1 MIYLISY
8 IFNSIQPPVNLILT
22 SYLIP
27 ILFSVKMAKPIVLQL
42 GDDIKWN
49 HDLYSTFKSNFD
61 IKRSHSMPRAEFIQ
75 ALKNKTFGDFFAIY
89 RPFWNTGGEMGNW
102 DEELISLLPTSCKV
116 YASAGAGFDWV
127 DTATLAKRGMYTHQD
142 MLGQILTCIGITYCN
157 AAAACT
163 ESVADAAIW
172 LIISVFRQLSWSSIA
187 ARSGSSEQFLDAQRN
202 LAPVSRNPR
211 GFSLGIIGFGRIGQR
226 IAEKAYKALDM
237 KILYNDVV
245 QMPRSIE
252 GPVGAVYHK
261 SADTLLA
268 EADCVLVATPF
279 AGEALLN
286 KEGLA
291 KMKKGAKLV
300 NIARGKLINEADLVE
315 ALQSGHL
322 SGAGLDVFEHEPVI
336 SPELIKM
343 KNVELLSHN
352 AGASLDSH
360 VGFEKLGMENI
371 LSFHKT
377 GKAISPVNAHLIKQS
392 KL

>member
-1 MIYLISY
+1 MS
-8 IFNSIQPPVNLILT
+8 
-22 SYLIP
+22 
-27 ILFSVKMAKPIVLQL
+27 KPIVLQL
-42 GDDIKWN
+42 GDDIRWN
-49 HDLYSTFKSNFD
+49 HELYGEFKSQFE
-61 IKRSHSMPRAEFIQ
+61 IRRSYSMPRAEFIQ
-75 ALKNKTFGDFFAIY
+75 ALKTKAFGDFFAIY

-102 DEELISLLPTSCKV
+102 DDELISLLPSSCKI

-127 DTATLAKRGMYTHQD
+127 DTARLAKQGV
-142 MLGQILTCIGITYCN
+142 TYCN

-187 ARSGSSEQFLDAQRN
+187 ARSGDKDQFIDANRN
-202 LAPVSRNPR
+202 LAPISRNPS
-211 GFSLGIIGFGRIGQR
+211 GFSLGIIGFGRIGRR

-237 KILYNDVV
+237 KILYNDVI
-245 QMPRSIE
+245 QMPKE
-252 GPVGAVYHK
+252 VEEPLGAVFHK

-300 NIARGKLINEADLVE
+300 NIARGKLINEVDLVA
-315 ALQSGHL
+315 ALESGHL
-322 SGAGLDVFEHEPVI
+322 SAAGLDVFENEPHI
-336 SPELIKM
+336 SPQLVKM

-360 VGFEKLGMENI
+360 IGFEKLGMENI
-371 LSFHKT
+371 ISFNKT

>member
-1 MIYLISY
+1 MS
-8 IFNSIQPPVNLILT
+8 
-22 SYLIP
+22 
-27 ILFSVKMAKPIVLQL
+27 KPIVLQL

-49 HDLYSTFKSNFD
+49 HDLYDEFKSHFE
-61 IKRSHSMPRAEFIQ
+61 IKRSYSMSRADFIQ
-75 ALKNKTFGDFFAIY
+75 ALKTKAFGDFVAIY

-102 DEELISLLPTSCKV
+102 DDELISLLPSSCKI

-127 DTATLAKRGMYTHQD
+127 DTAALAKRGV
-142 MLGQILTCIGITYCN
+142 TYCN

-172 LIISVFRQLSWSSIA
+172 LIISVFRNLSWSSTA
-187 ARSGSSEQFLDAQRN
+187 ARSGSAEQFVDANKN

-211 GFSLGIIGFGRIGQR
+211 GFSLGVIGFGRIGRR

-237 KILYNDVV
+237 KILYNDVA
-245 QMPRSIE
+245 QMPRE
-252 GPVGAVYHK
+252 LEEPVEAVFHK

-268 EADCVLVATPF
+268 EADCVVVATPF
-279 AGEALLN
+279 AGETLLN
-286 KEGLA
+286 KQGLA

-315 ALQSGHL
+315 ALKSGQL
-322 SGAGLDVFEHEPVI
+322 SGAGLDVFENEPHI
-336 SPELIKM
+336 SPELLKM
-343 KNVELLSHN
+343 NNVELLSHN

-360 VGFEKLGMENI
+360 IGFEKLGMENI
-371 LSFHKT
+371 MSFQKT

>member
-1 MIYLISY
+1 M
-8 IFNSIQPPVNLILT
+8 T
-22 SYLIP
+22 
-27 ILFSVKMAKPIVLQL
+27 KPIVLQL

-49 HDLYSTFKSNFD
+49 HDLYKTFTSSFE
-61 IKRSHSMPRAEFIQ
+61 IKRSHSMSRPEFIQ
-75 ALKNKTFGDFFAIY
+75 ALKSKSFGDFFAIY

-102 DEELISLLPTSCKV
+102 DEELVSLLPASCKI

-127 DTATLAKRGMYTHQD
+127 DTAALAKR
-142 MLGQILTCIGITYCN
+142 GITYCN

-172 LIISVFRQLSWSSIA
+172 LIISVFRQLSWSHIA

-202 LAPVSRNPR
+202 LAPVSRNPQ
-211 GFSLGIIGFGRIGQR
+211 GFTLGIIGFGRIGRR

-237 KILYNDVV
+237 KIIYNDIAR
-245 QMPRSIE
+245 MPTSIE
-252 GPVGAVYHK
+252 EPLKAVYHP

-279 AGEALLN
+279 AGETLLN

-300 NIARGKLINEADLVE
+300 NIARGKLINEKDLVE
-315 ALQSGHL
+315 ALKSGQL

-336 SPELIKM
+336 SPELIEM

-371 LSFHKT
+371 LSYHKT

>member
-1 MIYLISY
+1 MS
-8 IFNSIQPPVNLILT
+8 
-22 SYLIP
+22 
-27 ILFSVKMAKPIVLQL
+27 KPIVLQL
-42 GDDIKWN
+42 GDDIRWN
-49 HDLYSTFKSNFD
+49 HELYDEFKSQFE
-61 IKRSHSMPRAEFIQ
+61 IRRSYSMPRAEFIQ
-75 ALKNKTFGDFFAIY
+75 ALKTKTFGDFFAIY

-102 DEELISLLPTSCKV
+102 DDELISLLPSSCKI

-127 DTATLAKRGMYTHQD
+127 DTVRLAKQGMFMSQD
-142 MLGQILTCIGITYCN
+142 VQDLSVLTSVSGVTYCN

-187 ARSGSSEQFLDAQRN
+187 ARSGDKDQFVDANRN
-202 LAPVSRNPR
+202 LAPISRNPS
-211 GFSLGIIGFGRIGQR
+211 GFGLGIIGFGRIGRR

-245 QMPRSIE
+245 RMPRE
-252 GPVGAVYHK
+252 VEEPLGAVFHK

-279 AGEALLN
+279 AGEALLS

-300 NIARGKLINEADLVE
+300 NIARGKLINEADLVA
-315 ALQSGHL
+315 ALESGHL
-322 SGAGLDVFEHEPVI
+322 SAAGLDVFENEPHI
-336 SPELIKM
+336 SPQLVKM

-360 VGFEKLGMENI
+360 IGFEKLGMENI
-371 LSFHKT
+371 ISFNKT

>member
-1 MIYLISY
+1 MS
-8 IFNSIQPPVNLILT
+8 
-22 SYLIP
+22 
-27 ILFSVKMAKPIVLQL
+27 KPIVLQL

-49 HDLYSTFKSNFD
+49 HDLYDEFKSHFE
-61 IKRSHSMPRAEFIQ
+61 IKRSYSMSRADFIQ
-75 ALKNKTFGDFFAIY
+75 ALKTKAFGDFVAIY

-102 DEELISLLPTSCKV
+102 DDELISLLPSSCKI

-127 DTATLAKRGMYTHQD
+127 DTAALAKRGV
-142 MLGQILTCIGITYCN
+142 TYCN

-172 LIISVFRQLSWSSIA
+172 LIISVFRNLSWSSTA
-187 ARSGSSEQFLDAQRN
+187 ARSGSAEQFVNANKN

-211 GFSLGIIGFGRIGQR
+211 GFSLGVIGFGRIGRR

-237 KILYNDVV
+237 KILYNDVA
-245 QMPRSIE
+245 QMPRE
-252 GPVGAVYHK
+252 LEEPVEAVFHK

-268 EADCVLVATPF
+268 EADCVVVATPF
-279 AGEALLN
+279 AGETLLN
-286 KEGLA
+286 KQGLA

-315 ALQSGHL
+315 ALKSGQL
-322 SGAGLDVFEHEPVI
+322 SGAGLDVFENEPHI
-336 SPELIKM
+336 SPELLKM
-343 KNVELLSHN
+343 NNVELLSHN

-360 VGFEKLGMENI
+360 IGFEKLGMENI
-371 LSFHKT
+371 MSFQKT

>member
-1 MIYLISY
+1 MS
-8 IFNSIQPPVNLILT
+8 
-22 SYLIP
+22 
-27 ILFSVKMAKPIVLQL
+27 KPIVLQL

-49 HDLYSTFKSNFD
+49 HDLYDEFKSQFE
-61 IKRSHSMPRAEFIQ
+61 IKRSHSMSRAEFIQ
-75 ALKNKTFGDFFAIY
+75 ALKTKAFGDFVAMY

-102 DEELISLLPTSCKV
+102 DEELISLLPSSCKI

-127 DTATLAKRGMYTHQD
+127 DTAALAKRGV
-142 MLGQILTCIGITYCN
+142 TYCN

-172 LIISVFRQLSWSSIA
+172 LIISVFRNLSWSSTA
-187 ARSGSSEQFLDAQRN
+187 ARSGSAEKFVDANKN
-202 LAPVSRNPR
+202 LAPVSRNPS
-211 GFSLGIIGFGRIGQR
+211 GFSLGVIGFGRIGRR

-237 KILYNDVV
+237 KILYNDVA
-245 QMPRSIE
+245 QMPREIE
-252 GPVGAVYHK
+252 EPLGAVFHK

-268 EADCVLVATPF
+268 EADCVVVATPF
-279 AGEALLN
+279 AGETLLN
-286 KEGLA
+286 KQGLA

-315 ALQSGHL
+315 ALKSGQL
-322 SGAGLDVFEHEPVI
+322 SGAGLDVFENEPHI
-336 SPELIKM
+336 SPELLKM
-343 KNVELLSHN
+343 NNVELLSHN

-360 VGFEKLGMENI
+360 IGFEKLGMENI
-371 LSFHKT
+371 ISFQKT

>member
-1 MIYLISY
+1 
-8 IFNSIQPPVNLILT
+8 
-22 SYLIP
+22 
-27 ILFSVKMAKPIVLQL
+27 MAKPIVLQL

-49 HDLYSTFKSNFD
+49 HDLYTTFTSHFD

-75 ALKNKTFGDFFAIY
+75 ALKNKTFGEFFAIY

-102 DEELISLLPTSCKV
+102 DEELISLLPTSCKI

-127 DTATLAKRGMYTHQD
+127 DTATLAKRG
-142 MLGQILTCIGITYCN
+142 IAYCN

-245 QMPRSIE
+245 QMPKNVE
-252 GPVGAVYHK
+252 EAVGAVYHK

-336 SPELIKM
+336 SPDLIKM

>member
-1 MIYLISY
+1 MS
-8 IFNSIQPPVNLILT
+8 
-22 SYLIP
+22 
-27 ILFSVKMAKPIVLQL
+27 KPIVLQL

-49 HDLYSTFKSNFD
+49 HDLYDEFKSHFE
-61 IKRSHSMPRAEFIQ
+61 IKRSYSMSRADFIQ
-75 ALKNKTFGDFFAIY
+75 ALKTKAFGDFVAIY

-102 DEELISLLPTSCKV
+102 DDELISLLPSSCKI

-127 DTATLAKRGMYTHQD
+127 DTAALAKRGV
-142 MLGQILTCIGITYCN
+142 TYCN

-172 LIISVFRQLSWSSIA
+172 LIISVFRNLSWSSTA
-187 ARSGSSEQFLDAQRN
+187 ARSGSAEQFVDANKN

-211 GFSLGIIGFGRIGQR
+211 GFSLGVIGFGRIGRR

-237 KILYNDVV
+237 KILYNDVA
-245 QMPRSIE
+245 QMPRE
-252 GPVGAVYHK
+252 LEEPLEAVFHK

-268 EADCVLVATPF
+268 EADCVVVATPF
-279 AGEALLN
+279 AGETLLN
-286 KEGLA
+286 KQGLA

-315 ALQSGHL
+315 ALKSGQL
-322 SGAGLDVFEHEPVI
+322 SGAGLDVFENEPHI
-336 SPELIKM
+336 SPELLKM
-343 KNVELLSHN
+343 NNVELLSHN

-360 VGFEKLGMENI
+360 IGFEKLGMENI
-371 LSFHKT
+371 MSFQKS

>member
-1 MIYLISY
+1 MG
-8 IFNSIQPPVNLILT
+8 
-22 SYLIP
+22 
-27 ILFSVKMAKPIVLQL
+27 KPIVLQL
-42 GDDIKWN
+42 GDDIRWN
-49 HDLYSTFKSNFD
+49 HELYSEFQEKFD
-61 IKRSHSMPRAEFIQ
+61 IKRSYSMPRAEFIQ
-75 ALKNKTFGDFFAIY
+75 ALKAKAFGDFFAVY

-102 DEELISLLPTSCKV
+102 DEELVSLLPTSCKI

-127 DTATLAKRGMYTHQD
+127 DTAALAKRG
-142 MLGQILTCIGITYCN
+142 IVYCN

-172 LIISVFRQLSWSSIA
+172 LIISTFRLLSWSAVA
-187 ARSGSSEQFLDAQRN
+187 ARSGDKDQFVDANRN
-202 LAPVSRNPR
+202 LAPVSRNPS
-211 GFSLGIIGFGRIGQR
+211 GHSLGIIGFGRIGKR

-237 KILYNDVV
+237 KIMYNDVV
-245 QMPRSIE
+245 QAPKEVEQSLN
-252 GPVGAVYHK
+252 AVFHK

-279 AGEALLN
+279 AGETLLS

-291 KMKKGAKLV
+291 KMKKGARLV
-300 NIARGKLINEADLVE
+300 NIARGKLIDETDLVE
-315 ALQSGHL
+315 ALKSEHL
-322 SGAGLDVFEHEPVI
+322 SAAGLDVFQNEPHI

-360 VGFEKLGMENI
+360 IGFERLGMENI
-371 LSFHKT
+371 MSFEKT
-377 GKAISPVNAHLIKQS
+377 GKAISPVNVHLIKPS